1 MEYITVQR
9 LSSNV
14 EGRYQKY
21 ACIGVLTMVPLGC
34 EPRISNIK
42 ETWKGF
48 FKAEHMECDILADT
62 ETVFLDTVVYKGTR
76 FNEKSILDLKT
87 HFKKTITVQYKHFT
101 SCHQPSVKKK
111 SCQALRILQTN
122 FRNYIWGKYF
132 KFKETLDSMRLPT
145 PFDRKPSI
153 RNKVHKEGGL
163 HSWNTT
169 TNREKIGSP
178 DTVPTLSVYFKRSF
192 HQKMESY
199 TRPTVTS
206 PNFKET
212 PIISYKKGKS
222 LKVMLVTARI

>member
-48 FKAEHMECDILADT
+48 FKAEDMECDILADT

-87 HFKKTITVQYKHFT
+87 HFEKTITFQYKHFI

-111 SCQALRILQTN
+111 FCQALRILQTN
-122 FRNYIWGKYF
+122 SRNYIGGKYF

-145 PFDRKPSI
+145 PFDRNLLSEIKFTKRGVCTPETRQQTGKRLALLTQYQPSVSTLKEAFI
-153 RNKVHKEGGL
+153 RKWNLTQDQLLLRQISKKHQSFPIRKE
-163 HSWNTT
+163 N
-169 TNREKIGSP
+169 P
-178 DTVPTLSVYFKRSF
+178 
-192 HQKMESY
+192 
-199 TRPTVTS
+199 
-206 PNFKET
+206 
-212 PIISYKKGKS
+212 
-222 LKVMLVTARI
+222 